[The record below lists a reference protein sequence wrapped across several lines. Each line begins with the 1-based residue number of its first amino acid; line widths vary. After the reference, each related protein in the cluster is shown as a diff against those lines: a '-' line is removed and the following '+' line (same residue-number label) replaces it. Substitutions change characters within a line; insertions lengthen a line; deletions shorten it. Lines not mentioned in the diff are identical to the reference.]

1 MRYIGD
7 DGMNNDTQMMKGIL
21 EGCILKVM
29 QGKDMYGYKA
39 VETLNSLGFEVNEA
53 TVYPI
58 LLRLQGKGLLVAERR
73 PSPLGP
79 DRKYYMLTEGGED
92 ALREFSSSWNELN
105 VLVNK
110 VLEGRSD
117 D

>member
-1 MRYIGD
+1 
-7 DGMNNDTQMMKGIL
+7 MNNDTQMMKGIL

-29 QGKDMYGYKA
+29 RGKDMYGYKA
-39 VETLNSLGFEVNEA
+39 VEMLNSLGFDVNEA

-58 LLRLQGKGLLVAERR
+58 LLRLQGKGYLSAEKR

-79 DRKYYMLTEGGED
+79 DRKYYTLTEEGD
-92 ALREFSSSWNELN
+92 NALREFSSSWNELN
-105 VLVNK
+105 ALVNK
-110 VLEGRSD
+110 VLGGRCD

>member
-1 MRYIGD
+1 
-7 DGMNNDTQMMKGIL
+7 MNNDTQMMKGIL

-39 VETLNSLGFEVNEA
+39 VETLNSLGFDVNEA

-58 LLRLQGKGLLVAERR
+58 LLRLQGKGLLVAEKR

-79 DRKYYMLTEGGED
+79 DRKYYTLTSEGEG
-92 ALREFSSSWNELN
+92 ALREFSSSWDELN
-105 VLVNK
+105 KLVGK
-110 VLEGRSD
+110 VLGGGCD